1 MRKITTI
8 VFCLIFFG
16 FSANTYAQFNKL
28 KDKAKNT
35 TEKLKSKDDSNTSKS
50 ASTKTSESKSSSSDN
65 ESSSV
70 DFSELET
77 QKMEWTSTFERLE
90 KKWDV
95 LLFAEYAQKK
105 AEYTKFYANYSKAY
119 TAKNKKAHSDSYT
132 EKLIATID
140 GYYSPTV
147 SEEVMASIKEKVM
160 RSFDEED
167 WTVYPADRM
176 KDIDVALKE
185 VENTKAFLTG
195 QDPALNEFEKSLIEQ
210 KSIIQ
215 AYVDGGGLKKRAAE
229 VEKRMVEKRRL
240 HDAGMTDQS
249 VVNVVN
255 SKIDKAK
262 YGTPQRVVIT
272 SRTWEIEENEFGNPK
287 LKFVKVDIATKKAD
301 GKCYYVK
308 GSVAQKHQG
317 GGVYGDKYL
326 NIYYTEGEMN
336 CQNINE

>member
-1 MRKITTI
+1 MRQITTI

-35 TEKLKSKDDSNTSKS
+35 TEKLKSKDNSNTS
-50 ASTKTSESKSSSSDN
+50 
-65 ESSSV
+65 ESSSTNSSTTSSESSGV

-77 QKMEWTSTFERLE
+77 QKMEWTSTFERLQ

-95 LLFAEYAQKK
+95 LPYAEYSQKK
-105 AEYTKFYANYSKAY
+105 SEYKEFYAKFSKAY
-119 TAKNKKAHSDSYT
+119 TLKNKKPHSDSYT
-132 EKLIATID
+132 EKLIATVD
-140 GYYSPTV
+140 GFYSPTV
-147 SEEVMASIKEKVM
+147 SDDVMASLKKQVK
-160 RSFDEED
+160 RSFDDED
-167 WTVYPADRM
+167 WTVYPTDRM
-176 KDIDVALKE
+176 KDIDNALKG
-185 VENTKAFLTG
+185 VEEAKAFLTAE
-195 QDPALNEFEKSLIEQ
+195 DPALNEFEKSLIDQ
-210 KSIIQ
+210 KAKIQ
-215 AYVDGGGLKKRAAE
+215 AYVDGGGLEKRAAE
-229 VEKRMVEKRRL
+229 VEKRLVEKRRL

-287 LKFVKVDIATKKAD
+287 LKFVKVDIATKKTD

-336 CQNINE
+336 CNNINK

>member
-8 VFCLIFFG
+8 VFCLIFLG
-16 FSANTYAQFNKL
+16 FSANTFAQFNKL
-28 KDKAKNT
+28 KDKAKSS
-35 TEKLKSKDDSNTSKS
+35 TEKLKSNDSEKS
-50 ASTKTSESKSSSSDN
+50 DSGISKSSNTDN

-70 DFSELET
+70 DFSELES
-77 QKMEWTSTFERLE
+77 QKMEWTSTFERL
-90 KKWDV
+90 KKQWDV
-95 LLFAEYAQKK
+95 LSYDEYSQKK
-105 AEYTKFYANYSKAY
+105 AEYKEFYAKYSKGY
-119 TAKNKKAHSDSYT
+119 TLKNKKPHSDSYT
-132 EKLIATID
+132 EKLIAAID
-140 GYYSPTV
+140 ELYSPTV
-147 SEEVMASIKEKVM
+147 SDEVMAGLKKKVK

-167 WTVYPADRM
+167 WTVYPADRI
-176 KDIDVALKE
+176 KDIDNTLKE
-185 VENTKAFLTG
+185 VENTKAFLTAE
-195 QDPALNEFEKSLIEQ
+195 DPALNEFEKSLIEQ
-210 KSIIQ
+210 KAKIQ
-215 AYVDGGGLKKRAAE
+215 AYVDGGGLEKRAAE
-229 VEKRMVEKRRL
+229 VEKRLVEKRRL

-249 VVNVVN
+249 VVDIVN
-255 SKIDKAK
+255 NKIDKAK

-336 CQNINE
+336 CNNINE